1 METGLQVGEE
11 LIKRKTFKIQRAPQV
26 WGMMMNSID
35 CLLSLGGP
43 GKNRKDPWLVTH
55 TSHLLPVAVSFL
67 WVDFQTDKWT
77 HVPRTNLPIL
87 SVLETS
93 LLTWPWVRALSSIG
107 KIPCR
112 RKWQLNPIY
121 IYIYI
126 FFFFSGK
133 SHGQRSLVGY
143 SPGGPKSFRQD
154 LAAK

>member
-67 WVDFQTDKWT
+67 RVDFQADTWT
-77 HVPRTNLPIL
+77 HVPRSKPSNTVCPGDKPLHMTL
-87 SVLETS
+87 GEST
-93 LLTWPWVRALSSIG
+93 G
-107 KIPCR
+107 FCR
-112 RKWQLNPIY
+112 
-121 IYIYI
+121 
-126 FFFFSGK
+126 
-133 SHGQRSLVGY
+133 
-143 SPGGPKSFRQD
+143 
-154 LAAK
+154 